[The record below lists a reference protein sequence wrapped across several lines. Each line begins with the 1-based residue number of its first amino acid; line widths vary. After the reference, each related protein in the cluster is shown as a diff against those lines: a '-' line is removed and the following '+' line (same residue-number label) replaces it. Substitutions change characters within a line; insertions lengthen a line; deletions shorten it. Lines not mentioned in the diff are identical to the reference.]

1 MGLINGLHHIS
12 MKTSSADQYNKV
24 VGFYQDILG
33 LLVLREWEGGIMF
46 DTGAGLI
53 EIFKNGEGDLPKGT
67 IRHIAFNVDNV
78 DLCVKTVTE
87 AGYEV
92 FMGPKDIV
100 IPSSPEL
107 HARMAFCYGPLG
119 EEIEFFHEH
128 H

>member
-1 MGLINGLHHIS
+1 MGLVNGIHHIS
-12 MKTSSADQYNKV
+12 MKTRSVEQYNKV
-24 VGFYQDILG
+24 VTFYKDILG
-33 LLVLREWEGGIMF
+33 LSVKREWAGGVMF

-53 EIFKNGEGDLPKGT
+53 EIFTNGEEDLPKGT
-67 IRHIAFNVDNV
+67 IRHIAFDVDDV

-119 EEIEFFHEH
+119 EEIEFFQEY
-128 H
+128 

>member
-1 MGLINGLHHIS
+1 MGLVNGIHHIS
-12 MKTSSADQYNKV
+12 MKTRSVEQYNKV
-24 VGFYQDILG
+24 VTFYKDILG
-33 LLVLREWEGGIMF
+33 LSVKREWAGGVMF

-53 EIFKNGEGDLPKGT
+53 EIFTNGEEDLPKGT
-67 IRHIAFNVDNV
+67 IRHIAFDVDDVN
-78 DLCVKTVTE
+78 LCVKTVTE

-119 EEIEFFHEH
+119 EEIEFFQEY
-128 H
+128 

>member
-1 MGLINGLHHIS
+1 MGLVNGIHHVS
-12 MKTSSADQYNKV
+12 MKTRSVEQYNKV
-24 VGFYQDILG
+24 VTFYKDILG
-33 LLVLREWEGGIMF
+33 LSVKREWDGGIMF
-46 DTGAGLI
+46 DFGNGLI
-53 EIFKNGEGDLPKGT
+53 EIFTNGEEDLPKGT
-67 IRHIAFNVDNV
+67 IRHIAFSVDDV

-119 EEIEFFHEH
+119 EEIEFFQEY
-128 H
+128 

>member
-1 MGLINGLHHIS
+1 MGLINGIHHIS
-12 MKTSSADQYNKV
+12 LKTSSAEQYNKV

-33 LLVLREWEGGIMF
+33 LPVLRKWEGGIMF
-46 DTGAGLI
+46 ETGAGLI
-53 EIFKNGEGDLPKGT
+53 EIFTNGEGDLPKGT

-87 AGYEV
+87 AGYEI

-119 EEIEFFHEH
+119 EEIEFFQENR
-128 H
+128 

>member
-1 MGLINGLHHIS
+1 MGLVNGIHHIS
-12 MKTSSADQYNKV
+12 MKTRSVEQYNKV
-24 VGFYQDILG
+24 VTFYKDIIG
-33 LLVLREWEGGIMF
+33 LSVKREWAGGVMF

-53 EIFKNGEGDLPKGT
+53 EIFTNGEEDLPKGT
-67 IRHIAFNVDNV
+67 IRHIAFGVDDVN
-78 DLCVKTVTE
+78 LCVKTVTE

-119 EEIEFFHEH
+119 EEIEFFQEY
-128 H
+128 

>member
-1 MGLINGLHHIS
+1 MGLINGIHHIS
-12 MKTSSADQYNKV
+12 MKTSSAEQYNKV

-33 LLVLREWEGGIMF
+33 LPVLRKWEGGIMF
-46 DTGAGLI
+46 ETGAGLI
-53 EIFKNGEGDLPKGT
+53 EIFTNGEGDLPKGT

-87 AGYEV
+87 AGYEI

-119 EEIEFFHEH
+119 EEIEFFQEL
-128 H
+128 